1 MEKQKKQKYIKDN
14 YYNNT
19 MVIINKGKTT
29 YIQISKEVADK
40 LNKIKLVP
48 RESYEDVLRRL
59 LKMDKR
65 IVAQKWKHIN

>member
-1 MEKQKKQKYIKDN
+1 MNWKNKKYIKEN
-14 YYNNT
+14 YYNTT

-65 IVAQKWKHIN
+65 IVAQK

>member
-1 MEKQKKQKYIKDN
+1 
-14 YYNNT
+14 

-29 YIQISKEVADK
+29 YIQISKEVADR

-65 IVAQKWKHIN
+65 TVAQK

>member
-1 MEKQKKQKYIKDN
+1 
-14 YYNNT
+14 
-19 MVIINKGKTT
+19 MVIINKGEKT

-40 LNKIKLVP
+40 LNKMKLVP

-65 IVAQKWKHIN
+65 IMGQK

>member
-1 MEKQKKQKYIKDN
+1 
-14 YYNNT
+14 

-29 YIQISKEVADK
+29 YIQISKEVEDK

-65 IVAQKWKHIN
+65 IVAQK

>member
-1 MEKQKKQKYIKDN
+1 
-14 YYNNT
+14 
-19 MVIINKGKTT
+19 MVIINRGEMT

-40 LNKIKLVP
+40 LNKMKLVP

-65 IVAQKWKHIN
+65 IVSQK